1 MAHGCGCL
9 YLLLILNLFEATI
22 AASQTGL
29 SENGS
34 VEPDETYDGTDIH
47 INCIQNAI
55 NMMTQYKD
63 LYNIMSYGYMI

>member
-22 AASQTGL
+22 AASQIKL

-34 VEPDETYDGTDIH
+34 VEPDETYDGTDVH
-47 INCIQNAI
+47 TLYTEC
-55 NMMTQYKD
+55 YKYD
-63 LYNIMSYGYMI
+63 ETI

>member
-22 AASQTGL
+22 AASQIKL